1 MTSRARLAALLAPL
15 LLLAPGCGTLLT
27 ARASPH
33 RSAFSGCQADL
44 AVISAPF
51 VLGAA
56 DPTFLTGLPFCLV
69 AGLVDLPLSFVGDLC
84 MLVGHAA
91 DRDEPA
97 TSSELVAPAPPPT
110 GADEVEVALATSELP
125 SLALEVGTTR

>member
-27 ARASPH
+27 ARAGSH
-33 RSAFSGCQADL
+33 RSFSGCQADL

-56 DPTFLTGLPFCLV
+56 DPTFLTGLPFCLA

-97 TSSELVAPAPPPT
+97 TSSKTVAPAPPPT
-110 GADEVEVALATSELP
+110 GADEVAVALATSEPP